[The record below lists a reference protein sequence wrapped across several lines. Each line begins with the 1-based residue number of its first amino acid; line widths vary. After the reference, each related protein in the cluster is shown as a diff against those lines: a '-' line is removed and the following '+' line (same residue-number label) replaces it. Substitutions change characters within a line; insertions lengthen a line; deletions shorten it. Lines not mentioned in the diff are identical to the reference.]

1 VTGMVTL
8 THRQTVMMIADIERL
23 MKSAGTNRDY
33 NTLRKILLTLKKKQ
47 RYELLHNRKSI

>member
-1 VTGMVTL
+1 
-8 THRQTVMMIADIERL
+8 MIADIERL
-23 MKSAGTNRDY
+23 MRSADTLKDY